1 MEKDLRDLISKKTTK
16 ETTNDFSTSFRTIDH
31 KVLEKLLFNLN
42 TREQI
47 AAYFCTSEDAI
58 NDYVL
63 SNYGGLTFEDL
74 QNTLRA
80 RREANIRDIQ
90 FSHAQSKSD
99 MAKFVGQVYL
109 GQKIDETITEGV
121 VFVSADNDKI
131 LKELNI
137 SEEENN
143 NDSKEITRLN

>member
-1 MEKDLRDLISKKTTK
+1 MEKDLRDLISKKSVK
-16 ETTNDFSTSFRTIDH
+16 DTTNDFSTTFRTIDH

-58 NDYVL
+58 NNYVL

-137 SEEENN
+137 SEEENS
-143 NDSKEITRLN
+143 DSKEITRLN

>member
-1 MEKDLRDLISKKTTK
+1 MEKELRDLISKKSAK
-16 ETTNDFSTSFRTIDH
+16 ETTNDYSTSFRAIDH

-47 AAYFCTSEDAI
+47 AAYFCTSEEAI
-58 NDYVL
+58 NEYVL
-63 SNYGGLTFEDL
+63 ANYGGLTFEDL

-90 FSHAQSKSD
+90 FAHAQNKSD

-109 GQKIDETITEGV
+109 GQKVDETISEGV

-137 SEEENN
+137 SEEENT
-143 NDSKEITRLN
+143 NDNKEITRLN